1 VIFRVICRVCFKRGS
16 FLGGLRSVAA
26 LCAGSLCCAV
36 AACSSVA
43 WRCGA
48 VCCGVLR
55 CAAYGCCA
63 LRVAAVAVFC
73 VTACS
78 CGVAA
83 VRCCQFAINFYGGNA
98 CTRFLTAPCR
108 CGALCVVLRV
118 RCSRCK
124 RKNLHCVLV
133 SRSANARIVRVLF
146 ALRCIR
152 SCTSLRSAAITR
164 RCIEIIA
171 SPCAW
176 R

>member
-1 VIFRVICRVCFKRGS
+1 MGLGVCGCILWWSRCVA
-16 FLGGLRSVAA
+16 LWQRVAA
-26 LCAGSLCCAV
+26 LCGV
-36 AACSSVA
+36 AY
-43 WRCGA
+43 RCGA
-48 VCCGVLR
+48 VRCGA
-55 CAAYGCCA
+55 CGCGA
-63 LRVAAVAVFC
+63 LRVAARAVR
-73 VTACS
+73 ACS

-83 VRCCQFAINFYGGNA
+83 VRCACQLAINFYGGNA
-98 CTRFLTAPCR
+98 CTWFLTAPCR
-108 CGALCVVLRV
+108 CGALGVVLRV
-118 RCSRCK
+118 RCSCCK